1 MPYVAWQVQEYVE
14 AATFLEFCKTGKL
27 LTLDD
32 VNNSFSDLKDAS
44 DNAFKL
50 NLLDYLLGVG
60 THLFLRNQS
69 N

>member
-1 MPYVAWQVQEYVE
+1 ME

-32 VNNSFSDLKDAS
+32 VNNSFLDLKDAS

-50 NLLDYLLGVG
+50 NLLDYLLGVCMFEYLNNG
-60 THLFLRNQS
+60 IIV
-69 N
+69 